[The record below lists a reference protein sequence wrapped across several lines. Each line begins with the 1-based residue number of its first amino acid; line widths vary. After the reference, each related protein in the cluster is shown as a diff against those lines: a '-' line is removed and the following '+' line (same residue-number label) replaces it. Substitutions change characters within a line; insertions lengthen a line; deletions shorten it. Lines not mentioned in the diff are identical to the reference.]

1 MRSCV
6 IIGIY
11 LHFTTSY
18 HYIIHISNCCLS
30 PLGYSEGRGGM
41 IERALALASISGRK
55 QVDRKRWRKKT
66 QKNYRCVKA
75 DCWTCVCVCKCISML
90 SSHATAM
97 GPVSQQL
104 NKMQN
109 MIDEVQC
116 AVKNGYVKKTA
127 SLE

>member
-1 MRSCV
+1 
-6 IIGIY
+6 
-11 LHFTTSY
+11 
-18 HYIIHISNCCLS
+18 
-30 PLGYSEGRGGM
+30 M
-41 IERALALASISGRK
+41 IERALTLASISGRK
-55 QVDRKRWRKKT
+55 QVDRKRRK
-66 QKNYRCVKA
+66 NI
-75 DCWTCVCVCKCISML
+75 VCRSILLDLRLCKCISML

-97 GPVSQQL
+97 CPVSQRL

>member
-1 MRSCV
+1 
-6 IIGIY
+6 
-11 LHFTTSY
+11 
-18 HYIIHISNCCLS
+18 
-30 PLGYSEGRGGM
+30 M
-41 IERALALASISGRK
+41 IERALTLASISGRK
-55 QVDRKRWRKKT
+55 QVDRKRRKKKKL
-66 QKNYRCVKA
+66 QMCRSILL
-75 DCWTCVCVCKCISML
+75 DLRLCKCISML

-97 GPVSQQL
+97 CPVSQRL